1 MAETPR
7 RRWAGL
13 RPLTDRQKRFVEEYM
28 VDLNATAAAVRAGYR
43 HQDRSFSKLLR
54 LPQLRAAVDEALAEK
69 RRAAELEAR
78 DVVAELSRIAF
89 ANLLDF
95 VSFDEGTPHIDLEAV
110 TRDAG
115 AAIQRLTID
124 YHAGPEGERKVRRIR
139 IGLAD
144 KNAALRQLT
153 DHLGLLR
160 EPAGETKIRLIRVAT
175 GVPRAEDYDEE
186 GNFLGYVPEKPRLP
200 AQAQT
205 QRVEVYTGIDDDD
218 DEDPIDAG
226 CETPRAPSF

>member
-28 VDLNATAAAVRAGYR
+28 VDLNATAAAVRAGYK
-43 HQDRSFSKLLR
+43 HQDRSFNKLLR
-54 LPQLRAAVDEALAEK
+54 HAQVRAAVDEALAQK
-69 RRAAELEAR
+69 RRAAGVEAA

-95 VSFDEGTPHIDLEAV
+95 VSFDDKGTPQIDLESV

-153 DHLGLLR
+153 DHLGFLR
-160 EPAGETKIRLIRVAT
+160 EPEQPEPQIRLIRVAT
-175 GVPRAEDYDEE
+175 GVPRSDEVEEECRRRLAEVEAS
-186 GNFLGYVPEKPRLP
+186 LGLLP
-200 AQAQT
+200 
-205 QRVEVYTGIDDDD
+205 G
-218 DEDPIDAG
+218 
-226 CETPRAPSF
+226 